1 MIIRA
6 VLFDLDGT
14 LIDSLEDL
22 TDAVNHV
29 RGAFFQ
35 PPLTSESVRSKVGK
49 GVRDLVR
56 RILPDALESEIE
68 SAVSLFR
75 DFNSRHIADKSHLY
89 PGILE
94 TLKELAAR
102 NIKMAVITN
111 KSEDLGVQLLQAL
124 EINPLFEDICGGDT
138 YPERKPSPLPLF
150 KVAEKLGVLHHECV
164 MVGDSINDIQAGQR
178 ANITTIG
185 CTWGYGSTEEI
196 SGADFLAQTPQ
207 ELLSLIPAG
216 LR

>member
-29 RGAFFQ
+29 RGAFSQ

-75 DFNSRHIADKSHLY
+75 DFNRRHIADKSRLY

-94 TLKELAAR
+94 TLLELSAR

-111 KSEDLGVQLLQAL
+111 KSEDLGVHLLQAL

>member
-29 RGAFFQ
+29 RSAFFH
-35 PPLTSESVRSKVGK
+35 PPLTSESVRTKVGK

-56 RILPDALESEIE
+56 RILPDATESEIE

-75 DFNSRHIADKSHLY
+75 DFNRRHIADKSHLY

-111 KSEDLGVQLLQAL
+111 KSEDLGVQLMQAL
-124 EINPLFEDICGGDT
+124 EINPLFDDICGGDT

-164 MVGDSINDIQAGQR
+164 MVGDSINDIQAGQL

-196 SGADFLAQTPQ
+196 SGADFLAQTPR
-207 ELLSLIPAG
+207 ELLSLIHAG
-216 LR
+216 PR